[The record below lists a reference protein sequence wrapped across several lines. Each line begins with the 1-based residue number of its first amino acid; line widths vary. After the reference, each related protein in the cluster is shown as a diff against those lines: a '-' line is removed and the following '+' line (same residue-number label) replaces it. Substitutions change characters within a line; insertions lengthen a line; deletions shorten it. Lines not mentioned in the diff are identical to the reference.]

1 MSGVLDKK
9 NQQQNILPCQQKIF
23 RARYG
28 ADDNK
33 SLRLGGNQQ
42 FPMENALRVHK
53 SVENVHFR

>member
-1 MSGVLDKK
+1 M
-9 NQQQNILPCQQKIF
+9 QQNILLCQQKIF

-33 SLRLGGNQQ
+33 SLRLGGNKQ